1 MQVDAT
7 DQELELFHFYRT
19 EVTGRYTNSFN
30 GSLWGIH
37 ILQGAQHHPCIW
49 RACNAVAAMAQWNN
63 IRSTLGSMESMSS
76 TSAASTAARD
86 RMRYLYAI
94 GLRQYASSLKLII
107 QMAQLA
113 QKHNTLSFSDKSVI
127 LATNMLFIIC
137 NINGNE
143 VSDSLS
149 HFANGVNLIEQWNLW
164 QELRPPFLPALDSVN
179 SVDSVDTNS
188 NDAIIPI
195 VPLLLF
201 YVQTDG
207 VALDVSPPVP
217 SQERVWRWKNALVA
231 LQKQPIFSS
240 MAAYLEQELIWIG
253 TRGIL
258 QRVPIVPSP
267 REKEDIDGC
276 RLGMKMYAENWKTRF
291 DKFQY
296 SKSLPTVNK
305 SESGLITI
313 INMRYI
319 LLTVMLQVDI
329 ANSETSWD
337 AFEPQFETIIQ
348 LLESLLG
355 RHATV
360 EEPYSQNRT
369 ETTQT
374 RKIDSF
380 SSKPSLLNPLPFRLF
395 PLFYVAKI
403 CRHPGIRRRAI
414 ALLGEQR
421 RRENVFGHKSD
432 ISYLLKAA
440 IAIME
445 FEEGAWSTREE
456 ISSKGQRQR
465 KVVGCPC
472 VPGRFICHGHRVHEF
487 KFIDFQASKA
497 EIELRTVADVMHNRP
512 GRIASMA
519 RLD

>member
-1 MQVDAT
+1 
-7 DQELELFHFYRT
+7 
-19 EVTGRYTNSFN
+19 
-30 GSLWGIH
+30 
-37 ILQGAQHHPCIW
+37 
-49 RACNAVAAMAQWNN
+49 MAQWNN

-76 TSAASTAARD
+76 TSAASTTARD
-86 RMRYLYAI
+86 RMRYLYAM
-94 GLRQYASSLKLII
+94 GLRQYASSLQLII
-107 QMAQLA
+107 HMAQLA

-137 NINGNE
+137 SINGNE

-164 QELRPPFLPALDSVN
+164 QQLQPPSLPSPDSVA
-179 SVDSVDTNS
+179 SVDTNT

-195 VPLLLF
+195 IPLLLF

-217 SQERVWRWKNALVA
+217 SQERVWRWENALVA
-231 LQKQPIFSS
+231 LQKQPICSS

-258 QRVPIVPSP
+258 QRVPIVPSR
-267 REKEDIDGC
+267 REKEGIDGC
-276 RLGMKMYAENWKTRF
+276 RTGMKMYAENWKTRF

-296 SKSLPTVNK
+296 SKSLPSVNK
-305 SESGLITI
+305 SESVLMTI
-313 INMRYI
+313 MNMRHI

-337 AFEPQFETIIQ
+337 AFEPQFETIIHNM
-348 LLESLLG
+348 ESLLG

-380 SSKPSLLNPLPFRLF
+380 SSKTSLLNPLPFRLF

-432 ISYLLKAA
+432 ISYLLKGA

-445 FEEGAWSTREE
+445 FEESAWSTRDG
-456 ISSKGQRQR
+456 ISSQGQRQR
-465 KVVGCPC
+465 KVVGCRC

-497 EIELRTVADVMHNRP
+497 EIELHTVADVMHNRP
-512 GRIASMA
+512 GRIVSMA